1 MQAWQ
6 FFFREWCNKKCMFLS
21 NPAIA
26 GKTFYHKGDKEVCD
40 IKLSNCHNIYAAN
53 QLIRKR
59 FSSIARLAE
68 TEGLREIM

>member
-40 IKLSNCHNIYAAN
+40 IKLSNCHNIYATN
-53 QLIRKR
+53 QLIRKMI
-59 FSSIARLAE
+59 FQHCLTS
-68 TEGLREIM
+68 